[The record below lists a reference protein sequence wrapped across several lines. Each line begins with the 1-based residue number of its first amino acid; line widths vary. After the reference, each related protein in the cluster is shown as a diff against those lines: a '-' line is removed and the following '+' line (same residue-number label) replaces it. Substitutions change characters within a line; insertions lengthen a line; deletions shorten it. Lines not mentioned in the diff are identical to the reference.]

1 MKLPPLRKI
10 RVLAE
15 SENTIVLSDE
25 LGVCMAHCSK
35 KGKSLRDIQLCLD
48 NSEFDWG
55 HNVKHTNNEEI

>member
-1 MKLPPLRKI
+1 MTLPPLRKI

-25 LGVCMAHCSK
+25 LGVCTAHCSK
-35 KGKSLRDIQLCLD
+35 EGKGLRDIQLRLD

>member
-25 LGVCMAHCSK
+25 SGVCTAHCSK
-35 KGKSLRDIQLCLD
+35 KGKSLRDIQLRLD